1 MSFGFNDEL
10 RILTTLKKWGVLSEK
25 GISDISKMSH
35 RRCST
40 TLERLEQSRLVK
52 KVDSGSAKTYR
63 ITGSGLDHLD
73 NVEKKERGY

>member
-1 MSFGFNDEL
+1 MNFEFNDEL

-25 GISDISKMSH
+25 GISDLSKLSH

-40 TLERLEQSRLVK
+40 TLGRLEQDRLVK
-52 KVDSGSAKTYR
+52 LVASGASAKTYR

-73 NVEKKERGY
+73 KIAQRERM

>member
-1 MSFGFNDEL
+1 MNFEFKDEL

-25 GISDISKMSH
+25 GISDLSKMSH

-40 TLERLEQSRLVK
+40 TLGRLEQDRLVK
-52 KVDSGSAKTYR
+52 LVASGSAKTYR

-73 NVEKKERGY
+73 KIAQRERM